1 MVMNSDNVSLKSFDV
16 KKINIESVVI
26 NMMLDSFFETFPVTN
41 LYIVTSIFQTFSNV
55 LYYT

>member
-26 NMMLDSFFETFPVTN
+26 DMMLDSFFETVSC
-41 LYIVTSIFQTFSNV
+41 Y
-55 LYYT
+55 